1 MRKQFNLSVALSA
14 LLIAGC
20 AGTSSPNNQPPPPV
34 AGVQVSVSPPT
45 ANIRAGDS
53 LPFSAAV
60 SGTTNT
66 AVTWSITGTAG
77 SPPVIGTITSAGN
90 YTASAALP
98 NPNTLTVRATS
109 VADISVSG
117 SSSVTLLNPT
127 PVLTGI
133 NPSSVGTGNFTLTVT
148 GSKFVNGA
156 QVLLG
161 TTPMQTIFAPLLN
174 SLPPA
179 QPAPPGLTP

>member
-20 AGTSSPNNQPPPPV
+20 AGTSAPNNQPPPTP
-34 AGVQVSVSPPT
+34 AGFQVSVSPPT

-53 LPFSAAV
+53 FPFSAAV

-77 SPPVIGTITSAGN
+77 SPPVIGTISASGN
-90 YTASAALP
+90 YTAPASLP
-98 NPNTLTVRATS
+98 NPNSITVLATS
-109 VADISVSG
+109 AADTSVSG
-117 SSSVTLLNPT
+117 SSSVTLLNPV

-133 NPSSVGTGNFTLTVT
+133 NPSSVGTGN
-148 GSKFVNGA
+148 
-156 QVLLG
+156 
-161 TTPMQTIFAPLLN
+161 
-174 SLPPA
+174 LPFSR
-179 QPAPPGLTP
+179 

>member
-1 MRKQFNLSVALSA
+1 
-14 LLIAGC
+14 
-20 AGTSSPNNQPPPPV
+20 
-34 AGVQVSVSPPT
+34 
-45 ANIRAGDS
+45 
-53 LPFSAAV
+53 V

-90 YTASAALP
+90 YTAPATLP
-98 NPNTLTVRATS
+98 NPNTITVRATS
-109 VADISVSG
+109 AADTSVSG
-117 SSSVTLLNPT
+117 SSSVTLLNRT

-148 GSKFVNGA
+148 GSKFINGA

-161 TTPMQTIFAPLLN
+161 TTPMQTIFGSVTQLTPRD
-174 SLPPA
+174 